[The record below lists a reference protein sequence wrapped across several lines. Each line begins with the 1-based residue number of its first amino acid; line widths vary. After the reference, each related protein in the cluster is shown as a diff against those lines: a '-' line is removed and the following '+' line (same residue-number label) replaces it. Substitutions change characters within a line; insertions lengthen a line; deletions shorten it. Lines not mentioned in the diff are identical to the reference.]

1 MLPATFSCPRCK
13 CHALYRTRR
22 TGLDWIMSV
31 FGLRPVRCMT
41 CDKRFHL
48 RYSRIKDYD
57 PDPPK
62 QVYARGRSN
71 AGGERGRAA

>member
-1 MLPATFSCPRCK
+1 MLPATFRCPRCK
-13 CHALYRTRR
+13 CHALYVARR
-22 TGLDWIMSV
+22 RGLDWLMSA

-57 PDPPK
+57 PD
-62 QVYARGRSN
+62 ARGRTYTRKQSN
-71 AGGERGRAA
+71 ADRESGRAA

>member
-1 MLPATFSCPRCK
+1 M
-13 CHALYRTRR
+13 
-22 TGLDWIMSV
+22 
-31 FGLRPVRCMT
+31 GLRPVRCMT

-62 QVYARGRSN
+62 RTYARGGSN